1 MKNFNRKPIALFRQ
15 IEKSRNLRKFLSN
28 SLDSFHSKKLQK
40 LFDRFREKATR
51 RNNLSSELTSRLT
64 RAYHEKLKIGASISE
79 GDCFFDSVAQ
89 GLNELNIKPG
99 HRFTAKSLRE
109 DCENYARAN
118 ANSDLW
124 VYKKITRDAEE
135 GGYFVGEGNL
145 DSKVIA
151 KERNSEDEKGISA
164 QTDWCKDEEIIT
176 QYTED
181 EFFSWLLEEYREDR
195 EGKILE
201 ILKNR
206 YSKDNDLLREDYN
219 EYETSKEEEI
229 SEDEEEISED
239 GKEKGEKVTI
249 KPDYSESFSKYLNN
263 IKNMSTET
271 NSLAIWG
278 RPEIEGRMICDKY
291 KVELYIYSIEED
303 SQKVTVTKITGH
315 DDDPEVFIQDINLN
329 QLEIDSSKKTVGV
342 VNYMRHFVPL
352 LSEISEDITESQP
365 VSNEEI
371 FGEVTEASAS
381 EQPVRQKSSTS
392 EPIFSNKSTPIS
404 NQSEQKPLKERADNR
419 SIGERNSQNHEAM
432 LEKTHSKTCENTA
445 KILSETSK
453 DMKKNSSKEILEV
466 GNRVP
471 ASEQPKQEVQHN
483 TRTSSATI
491 SQDHTD
497 KKIPFSRQQEQKTQQ
512 ESSASEPI
520 HTDTVITFTHQQE
533 EIQKKLINSYM
544 KEAIYSIAAV
554 ITAIVFTASAIAAVF
569 TQPIPLAC
577 LAGVALVVSCVC
589 VYQLMQSHQD
599 INELKGKVGEN
610 NTFTFL
616 EETGFK
622 IYSLIDKAVS
632 KV

>member
-1 MKNFNRKPIALFRQ
+1 MN
-15 IEKSRNLRKFLSN
+15 
-28 SLDSFHSKKLQK
+28 
-40 LFDRFREKATR
+40 
-51 RNNLSSELTSRLT
+51 ELKE
-64 RAYHEKLKIGASISE
+64 AYPKKLKIGASISE

-118 ANSDLW
+118 ANSW
-124 VYKKITRDAEE
+124 VYNKITEDAEE

-176 QYTED
+176 KYTEE

-201 ILKNR
+201 ILKSR
-206 YSKDNDLLREDYN
+206 YGTDDDLLLD
-219 EYETSKEEEI
+219 EYETSK
-229 SEDEEEISED
+229 DKEEEISED

-249 KPDYSESFSKYLNN
+249 KPDNSKSFSKYLNN

-278 RPEIEGRMICDKY
+278 RPEIEGKMICEKY
-291 KVELYIYSIEED
+291 KVKIEVIALEEEPIGGRYITTGEEGEGD
-303 SQKVTVTKITGH
+303 KVVRI
-315 DDDPEVFIQDINLN
+315 
-329 QLEIDSSKKTVGV
+329 

-371 FGEVTEASAS
+371 FGEVTEVPASD
-381 EQPVRQKSSTS
+381 
-392 EPIFSNKSTPIS
+392 
-404 NQSEQKPLKERADNR
+404 QSEQEEQYNIRTSKSAIVQDHETQKERID
-419 SIGERNSQNHEAM
+419 
-432 LEKTHSKTCENTA
+432 T
-445 KILSETSK
+445 
-453 DMKKNSSKEILEV
+453 
-466 GNRVP
+466 
-471 ASEQPKQEVQHN
+471 
-483 TRTSSATI
+483 
-491 SQDHTD
+491 
-497 KKIPFSRQQEQKTQQ
+497 
-512 ESSASEPI
+512 SASDPI
-520 HTDTVITFTHQQE
+520 HTDTVITISHQQGQE
-533 EIQKKLINSYM
+533 TQQEAIEKKLINSCYRR
-544 KEAIYSIAAV
+544 EAIYSIAAV
-554 ITAIVFTASAIAAVF
+554 ITAIAFTASAIAAVF
-569 TQPIPLAC
+569 TQPMPLAC
-577 LAGVALVVSCVC
+577 FAGVALVVACIC
-589 VYQLMQSHQD
+589 AYQLTQSHQD

-622 IYSLIDKAVS
+622 IYSLIDKAAS
-632 KV
+632 KI

>member
-206 YSKDNDLLREDYN
+206 YGKDNDLLREDYN
-219 EYETSKEEEI
+219 KYETSKEEEI
-229 SEDEEEISED
+229 SEDEEETSEDEEEISED

-278 RPEIEGRMICDKY
+278 RPEIEGKMICEKY
-291 KVELYIYSIEED
+291 KVKIEVIALEEEPIDNIYITTGEVGEGD
-303 SQKVTVTKITGH
+303 KVVRI
-315 DDDPEVFIQDINLN
+315 
-329 QLEIDSSKKTVGV
+329 

-404 NQSEQKPLKERADNR
+404 NQSEQKPLKERAANR

-471 ASEQPKQEVQHN
+471 ASEQPKQEEQHN
-483 TRTSSATI
+483 IRTSKAAI
-491 SQDHTD
+491 AQDH
-497 KKIPFSRQQEQKTQQ
+497 KEQKTQK
-512 ESSASEPI
+512 ERINTSASEPI
-520 HTDTVITFTHQQE
+520 HTDTVITISHPHEQKTQQE
-533 EIQKKLINSYM
+533 EIQKKLINSYRG
-544 KEAIYSIAAV
+544 EAIYSITTV
-554 ITAIVFTASAIAAVF
+554 ITAIAFTASAIAAVF

-577 LAGVALVVSCVC
+577 LAGVALAIACVC
-589 VYQLMQSHQD
+589 VYQLTQSHQD
-599 INELKGKVGEN
+599 IKELKGKVGEN

-616 EETGFK
+616 EETGLK